1 MIILKRKVLIS
12 VGKLNFPEDVAEN
25 LSPLAEVI
33 YTSSRDYA
41 DLLAEVEAVIVGTEP
56 IGEGYLV
63 KAPKL
68 KLVSRFGVGYDSVD
82 IEACTSRRIYVTHT
96 PGVLSEAVAD
106 HTWALI
112 LGLMRRIPQADRFTR
127 EEWALRKR
135 GLPFGSDLNG
145 KTLGIAGLGAI
156 GAEVAKRAQ
165 GFGVKVIYHDIARRP
180 ELESEYGVRFVEF
193 EELLRSSD
201 IITLHVPLLPTTRGL
216 IGEKEFDAM
225 RPTAV
230 LINTSRGPVVDQSA
244 LVEALERGKIAGAAL
259 DVFEVEPIPLDDR
272 LLEME
277 NVVVTPHVAS
287 ATWEARRRMALS
299 CAESVRAFLEGE
311 RPPKLIPEQK
321 NVSF

>member
-1 MIILKRKVLIS
+1 MKRKVFVS
-12 VGKLNFPEDVAEN
+12 VGKLNFPQDVAET

-56 IGEGYLV
+56 IGEGYLD
-63 KAPKL
+63 KAPNL

-201 IITLHVPLLPTTRGL
+201 IITLHVALLPTTRGL

-225 RPTAV
+225 RPTAF
-230 LINTSRGPVVDQSA
+230 LINTSRGPVVYQSA

-272 LLEME
+272 LLDME
-277 NVVVTPHVAS
+277 NVVVTPHIAS

-311 RPPKLIPEQK
+311 RPPKLIPEQRSA
-321 NVSF
+321 VF